1 MEDGEMRTPHTRR
14 HLAEKFAATCA
25 MIWVSAA
32 RCWAQQQT
40 PPLHS
45 ASEFDVA
52 SVKQLDKSL
61 QPGEYDLSFV
71 GTSGKPFKI
80 SGNRVT
86 VNGTVRSLIAYAYDL
101 KDYQISGTAGWT
113 GTLLYSINAKAPG
126 DAEPTQEEVRPMLQ
140 TLLADRFL
148 LKFHRDTKEL
158 PVYHL
163 IQAKKTS
170 KFKPAG
176 PDETFSWN
184 LTPQPGGT
192 LRSTATKE
200 SIGDFVQLTGVSA
213 DRPLIDKTGLTGYI
227 DYDIQ
232 ISQPEGRGQDDLNR
246 AILDAI
252 KDQLGM
258 KLEPAKDPIE
268 MLVIDRIE
276 KPSED

>member
-1 MEDGEMRTPHTRR
+1 MRTT
-14 HLAEKFAATCA
+14 HLIGLVIAAA
-25 MIWVSAA
+25 G
-32 RCWAQQQT
+32 WAQAQG
-40 PPLHS
+40 P
-45 ASEFDVA
+45 AAIAGSEFDVA
-52 SVKQLDKSL
+52 AVKQLDQTL
-61 QPGEYDLSFV
+61 PPGQSDLSFV

-86 VNGTVRSLIAYAYDL
+86 VGGTLRSLIAYAYDV
-101 KDYQISGTAGWT
+101 KDYQISGTPSWAGS
-113 GTLLYSINAKAPG
+113 LLYTINAEAPG
-126 DAEPTQEEVRPMLQ
+126 DAAPTQEEARPMLQ
-140 TLLADRFL
+140 ALLADRFQ
-148 LKFHRDTKEL
+148 LKLHRETKEL

-170 KFKPAG
+170 KFTPAG

-184 LTPQPGGT
+184 LTPGQGT
-192 LRSTATKE
+192 LRSKATKE

-227 DYDIQ
+227 DYDIL
-232 ISQPEGRGQDDLNR
+232 ISQPEGRSQDDVNR

-268 MLVIDRIE
+268 MLVVDRVE
-276 KPSED
+276 KASEN